1 MTAKQ
6 AIRTGKK
13 VVNTPIIILMA
24 SPLICLLL
32 YAFIENEGEIETFRS
47 LFIAGG
53 IGLVLS
59 WTYWSFVG
67 AKWLIWAYKKV
78 ENKSELYTRAV
89 KANLIW
95 KKGHW
100 ANKTLIFSK
109 EEKVFVT
116 EMEQNVYYNE
126 QIKPSEKEMEFFI
139 STPTFLVLLLII
151 SFFIIGGTLVIIE
164 NIGENDLQGIGFGA
178 LVLCIGV
185 YGLFRKLPFINFP
198 PFISFTQKY
207 FSSEP
212 QIVLSQEGISIRQ
225 ERTGLIEW
233 KDVKYSKIDFDD
245 KRNAEKFNIIY
256 DNGQEEVEIETDL
269 ELLSGDFEEMEYF
282 ISHHRKKA
290 K

>member
-53 IGLVLS
+53 IGLLLS
-59 WTYWSFVG
+59 WIYWSFAA
-67 AKWLIWAYKKV
+67 AKWLVWAYKKV
-78 ENKSELYTRAV
+78 ENKSDLYTRAV
-89 KANLIW
+89 KAKLIW
-95 KKGHW
+95 RKGHW

-139 STPTFLVLLLII
+139 STPTFLVMLLII

-178 LVLCIGV
+178 LVLCIGI

-198 PFISFTQKY
+198 PFISFAQKY
-207 FSSEP
+207 FSGKSQITISE
-212 QIVLSQEGISIRQ
+212 QGISIRQ
-225 ERTGLIEW
+225 EHTGLIEW
-233 KDVKYSKIDFDD
+233 KNVLSCDVEYNSDN
-245 KRNAEKFNIIY
+245 NAEKINFSYCKGERIY
-256 DNGQEEVEIETDL
+256 
-269 ELLSGDFEEMEYF
+269 
-282 ISHHRKKA
+282 
-290 K
+290 